1 MKRDEEERSKAKD
14 EHAVYKKDAS
24 LRLMKVKE
32 DLDTVL
38 TDPNM
43 IVVDDW
49 VWINETNGLPKLTIL
64 VSKAHAYL
72 IMHVVQEIKSLLTLG
87 ATTYNLPFILEWE

>member
-1 MKRDEEERSKAKD
+1 MKNEVERLEEEVDKLNQESVEIVKRDEEERTKAAE
-14 EHAVYKKDAS
+14 EHRVFKKDAA

-43 IVVDDW
+43 I
-49 VWINETNGLPKLTIL
+49 
-64 VSKAHAYL
+64 A
-72 IMHVVQEIKSLLTLG
+72 
-87 ATTYNLPFILEWE
+87 

>member
-1 MKRDEEERSKAKD
+1 MKRDEEERSKAKA
-14 EHAVYKKDAS
+14 EHTVYKKDAS

-43 IVVDDW
+43 I
-49 VWINETNGLPKLTIL
+49 
-64 VSKAHAYL
+64 A
-72 IMHVVQEIKSLLTLG
+72 
-87 ATTYNLPFILEWE
+87 

>member
-1 MKRDEEERSKAKD
+1 MRHALTAEQQRSEIYSRVAELKNEVERLEEEVDQLNQESIEIVKRDEEERTKAKA
-14 EHAVYKKDAS
+14 EHEIYKKDAA

-43 IVVDDW
+43 IV
-49 VWINETNGLPKLTIL
+49 E
-64 VSKAHAYL
+64 
-72 IMHVVQEIKSLLTLG
+72 
-87 ATTYNLPFILEWE
+87 